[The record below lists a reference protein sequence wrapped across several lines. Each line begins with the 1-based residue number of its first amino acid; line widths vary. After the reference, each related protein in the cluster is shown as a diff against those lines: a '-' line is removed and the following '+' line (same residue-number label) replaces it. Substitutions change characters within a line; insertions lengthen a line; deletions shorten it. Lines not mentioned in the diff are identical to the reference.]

1 MNGFKLDPSWH
12 VRRFMA
18 FSTILSCIALIIAG
32 LVMGVD
38 ALEALVWPVCSVW
51 GATVTIYIGGAVVD
65 SFRSGRFGGPPP
77 RYLSGGD
84 DDNPYRQDV

>member
-18 FSTILSCIALIIAG
+18 FSTILSCIALIVVG

-38 ALEALVWPVCSVW
+38 ALEALIWPVCSVW
-51 GATVTIYIGGAVVD
+51 GATVSVYIGGAVVD
-65 SFRSGRFGGPPP
+65 SFRAGRFTPPP
-77 RYLSGGD
+77 PPHYLGGGGD
-84 DDNPYRQDV
+84 EYDGAP